1 MGGECDAKI
10 RPGDDAAAAG
20 LFAVAEARA
29 HPSLVL
35 GAGSMLEAY
44 VAAGHIPACG

>member
-1 MGGECDAKI
+1 MGGECDTKL

-20 LFAVAEARA
+20 LFTVAEARA

-35 GAGSMLEAY
+35 GAGGMLDAY
-44 VAAGHIPACG
+44 AAAGGIPACA